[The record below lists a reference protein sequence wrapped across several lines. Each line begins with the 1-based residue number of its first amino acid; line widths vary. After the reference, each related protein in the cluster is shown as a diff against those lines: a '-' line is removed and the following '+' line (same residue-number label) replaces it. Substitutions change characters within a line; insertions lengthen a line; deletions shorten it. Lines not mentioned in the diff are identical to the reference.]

1 MDAVEEVRNRIN
13 IEDVVSEYVQLK
25 RAGRNFK
32 GLSPFT
38 SEKTPSFIVSPEK
51 QIWHD
56 FSSGKGGNV
65 FSFVMEMEGL
75 DFRGALELLARK
87 AGVDLDQY
95 STSRNKD
102 LSKRKERAY
111 EILEMATRFYQVQFS
126 RNKIALEYVLRTR
139 NFSKETA
146 LLFRI
151 GYSPNTGDAL
161 TKYLKNKGVTDS
173 ELKATGLA
181 TNLMRGMRDMFR
193 GRLMVPLCD
202 QGGRV
207 IGFTARQLQDEPN
220 SPKYIN
226 TPQSLLYDKSRHV
239 YGLHLAKDSIRK
251 KRYSVIVEGNLDVI
265 ASHQADVTNVVAT
278 AGTALT
284 EYQLRTLKRF
294 SGEVRIAFDQDR
306 AGLQAAERSIPIA
319 VKTELQL
326 SVITIPEGKDPDEL
340 IRKDAKLWQESID
353 NPKPAVDWL
362 IDLYGSELD
371 LKTATGKAQF
381 SSIVMNAVNSLSDHV
396 EREHYIEKIA
406 EMIGVSKK
414 ALLTKLDVDTSKIP
428 RKKSKI
434 TPVISDNLELIKLQ
448 NQLLCL
454 GLMRRDLRSYL
465 DLITIDM
472 LDGDD
477 PKDLLTYLKANLD
490 FSGKSDQLKDL
501 IKIADYVKMLSLQY
515 ETLYQSLDITEQHNE
530 AQSLQVRL
538 VDNYVKNQKHVLSRQ
553 LEDADERETERILGT
568 VKSLD
573 LLLKNSKEIL
583 NGR

>member
-102 LSKRKERAY
+102 LAKRKERAY

-126 RNKIALEYVLRTR
+126 RNKIALKYVLKTR

-161 TKYLKNKGVTDS
+161 IKYLKNKGVTDS

-251 KRYSVIVEGNLDVI
+251 KGYSVMVEGNLDVI

-319 VKTELQL
+319 VKAELQL

-428 RKKSKI
+428 MKRPKI
-434 TPVISDNLELIKLQ
+434 TPVIADNLELIKLQ

-477 PKDLLTYLKANLD
+477 PKDLLTYLKANQD

-515 ETLYQSLDITEQHNE
+515 ETLYQSLEITEQHNE

>member
-102 LSKRKERAY
+102 LAKRKERAY

-126 RNKIALEYVLRTR
+126 RNKIALKYVLKTR

-251 KRYSVIVEGNLDVI
+251 KGYSVMVEGNLDVI

-428 RKKSKI
+428 MKRPKI
-434 TPVISDNLELIKLQ
+434 TPVIADNLELIKLQ

-454 GLMRRDLRSYL
+454 GLTRRDLRSYL

-472 LDGDD
+472 LDGDG
-477 PKDLLTYLKANLD
+477 PKDLLTYLKANQD

-515 ETLYQSLDITEQHNE
+515 ETLYQSLEITEQHNE